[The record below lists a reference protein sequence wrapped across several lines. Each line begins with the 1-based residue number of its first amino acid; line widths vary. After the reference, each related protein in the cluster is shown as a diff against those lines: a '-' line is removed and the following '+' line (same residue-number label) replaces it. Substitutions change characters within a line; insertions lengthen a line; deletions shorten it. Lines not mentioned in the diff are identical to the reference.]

1 VKRLLSNEGV
11 VAAILGKRVLRVILP
26 IVATLVF
33 SSVIPAVG
41 ATRIMP
47 LGDSITRGWYGSAYY
62 WGYRKPLY
70 DSLTNAGYEFDF
82 VGSRTDGVF
91 PDPNHEGHDG
101 WRTDEIL
108 NGRSSDPNAG
118 KLQYWLPVHQPDV
131 VLLHIGTNDITQGYH
146 DANKVNDILNVI
158 DDYEVNYNRHV
169 TVVLALMINR
179 RIDSPS
185 TKRLQTTQFNAD
197 VNIIASNRIANG
209 DDIIIV
215 DMESALNYDIGVD
228 MADEVHPNDN
238 GYAKMA
244 AVWYNALADYVLTLP
259 LAISGYVLE
268 ADGNT
273 PVKDVLVHAE
283 GNDVNTSTDAN
294 GYYVLRTTP
303 GWSSVVVA
311 QKDGYIFEPN
321 NISYYDVN
329 QDYTDMNYSAIL
341 MTFKIAGFVFEQNSI
356 TPISDVNIS
365 ADNNGGSTLTDA
377 DGYYEIIVDYNWSGN
392 VTPNKYVCAFE
403 PNCRHYKDVNQDY
416 TVGQNYSVHTYD
428 FRITGRIRNEC
439 NTPIEGVL
447 VDANNGG
454 GHDATDANG
463 FYEVWVDS
471 AWSGTVTPYKNHFT
485 FDPGQTSYLDV
496 LADQFD
502 QNYVAGSVYDIDCDG
517 SIGWGDVASMAEK
530 WIKPEPGAAD
540 IDHDGDVDFHDFAE
554 FALIWP

>member
-1 VKRLLSNEGV
+1 VKRLLSSEGI

-26 IVATLVF
+26 IVAILVF
-33 SSVIPAVG
+33 SPVIPAVG

-47 LGDSITRGWYGSAYY
+47 LGDSITRGWYGSAYS

-70 DSLTNAGYEFDF
+70 DSLTTNGYEFDF
-82 VGSRTDGVF
+82 VGSKTDGIF

-101 WRTDEIL
+101 WRTDQIL
-108 NGRSSDPNAG
+108 SQVNG
-118 KLQYWLPVHQPDV
+118 WLVAYQPDV
-131 VLLHIGTNDITQGYH
+131 VMLHIGTNDITQGYH
-146 DANKVNDILNVI
+146 DANQVNNILNVI
-158 DDYEVNYNRHV
+158 DTYEVNNNRHI

-215 DMESALNYDIGVD
+215 DMESALDYNIGAD
-228 MADEVHPNDN
+228 MNDEVHPNDT

-244 AVWYNALADYVLTLP
+244 AVWYNALADYVLTL
-259 LAISGYVLE
+259 AISGYVHE
-268 ADGNT
+268 TDSNA

-283 GNDVNTSTDAN
+283 GNDVITTTDAN
-294 GYYVLRTTP
+294 GYYKLRTTP
-303 GWSSVVVA
+303 GWSSIVVA
-311 QKDGYIFEPN
+311 QKVGYTFEPN
-321 NISYYDVN
+321 NISYNDVN

-341 MTFKIAGFVFEQNSI
+341 MTFKISGFVFEQNSI
-356 TPISDVNIS
+356 TPISDVNIV

-416 TVGQNYSVHTYD
+416 TVGQDYSVHTYD
-428 FRITGRIRNEC
+428 FRITGSIRNEC

-454 GHDATDANG
+454 GHDTTDANG

-471 AWSGTVTPYKNHFT
+471 AWSGKVTPTKQYFT
-485 FDPGQTSYLDV
+485 FDPNWTGYVNV
-496 LADQFD
+496 LADQPD
-502 QNYVAGSVYDIDCDG
+502 QNYVASNVYDIDCDG
-517 SIGWGDVASMAEK
+517 SIGWDDFDAMAEN
-530 WIKPEPGAAD
+530 WLGILGTGTGD
-540 IDHDGDVDFHDFAE
+540 INNDGNVDFHDLAE